1 MAIHDLYN
9 RIGVVPDLN
18 PAARTASV
26 NSGGIDRTAFE
37 GGIDALVGVLAVG
50 AWTDGTHTFK
60 LQDSPDNSVWTDV
73 AAALLQGSFTAI
85 AGAGQQNLPQKV
97 GYTGI
102 QRYVRVVDTVTGSP
116 ATGAAYGSTWIVGG
130 AHVLPP
136 GSPN

>member
-37 GGIDALVGVLAVG
+37 GGIDSLVGVLAVG

-73 AAALLQGSFTAI
+73 AALYLQGSFTAI
-85 AGAGQQNLPQKV
+85 TSTGQQNAVQKV
-97 GYTGI
+97 GYSGV
-102 QRYVRVVDTVTGSP
+102 QRYVRAVDTVASAT
-116 ATGAAYGSTWIVGG
+116 TGAVYGFFWIVGG
-130 AHVLPP
+130 AHYLPT